1 MNTDKFMLP
10 MVNSLGGL
18 APPLTILKRNEGTDW
33 DQLDDLCKQAEDA
46 IECGDL
52 ATAEDLIKLMDKAE
66 DDELEKAADFA
77 GSLDRG
83 TGHRNM
89 GPTGIDREH
98 QPTTRRL
105 EVLPATR
112 AARPHEFDA
121 KVAFVMDRDAV
132 SKNEAMA
139 TARREY
145 PDVYQDYQQ
154 FNASTPTN
162 EQATRRGNYKIG
174 KSTSP
179 ITYED
184 LVSDEMRK
192 GCNMEVASQRVM
204 QQHGSA
210 ALRHRFLAIE
220 KNYIP
225 IGAQLTEAAEA
236 IMLEEDCSRTEALR
250 KARLQ
255 NPSMYKA
262 LRSL

>member
-1 MNTDKFMLP
+1 MDA
-10 MVNSLGGL
+10 MV
-18 APPLTILKRNEGTDW
+18 KR
-33 DQLDDLCKQAEDA
+33 AEDA
-46 IECGDL
+46 LECGDL
-52 ATAEDLIKLMDKAE
+52 DTADRL
-66 DDELEKAADFA
+66 LEKAADFA

-83 TGHRNM
+83 TGHRV
-89 GPTGIDREH
+89 GIDHEH

-105 EVLPATR
+105 EVSSATR

-145 PDVYQDYQQ
+145 PDVYQAYQGFQ
-154 FNASTPTN
+154 ASSPTN

-192 GCNMEVASQRVM
+192 GCNMEVRKSARDATTRVCCAPPSFPR
-204 QQHGSA
+204 QELHSNRGAADRSCRGDYGGGRLLPNGSA
-210 ALRHRFLAIE
+210 AQGEVAKSVDL
-220 KNYIP
+220 
-225 IGAQLTEAAEA
+225 
-236 IMLEEDCSRTEALR
+236 
-250 KARLQ
+250 
-255 NPSMYKA
+255 
-262 LRSL
+262 

>member
-1 MNTDKFMLP
+1 MDA
-10 MVNSLGGL
+10 MV
-18 APPLTILKRNEGTDW
+18 KR
-33 DQLDDLCKQAEDA
+33 AEDA
-46 IECGDL
+46 LECGDL
-52 ATAEDLIKLMDKAE
+52 DTADRL
-66 DDELEKAADFA
+66 LEKAADFA

-83 TGHRNM
+83 TGHRV
-89 GPTGIDREH
+89 GIDHEH

-105 EVLPATR
+105 EVSSATR

-145 PDVYQDYQQ
+145 PDVYQAYQGFQ
-154 FNASTPTN
+154 ASSPTN

-192 GCNMEVASQRVM
+192 GCNMEFASQRVM

-210 ALRHRFLAIE
+210 ALRHRFLA

-225 IGAQLTEAAEA
+225 IEAQLTEAAEE
-236 IMLEEDCSRTEALR
+236 IMAEEDCSRTEALR

-255 NPSMYKA
+255 NPSIYKA
-262 LRSL
+262 LRALG